1 MDLDE
6 IKSAIQNDCYSF
18 ILALTKETYLNEV
31 KRESSIIEQAGRMQ
45 AAFSFVI
52 TTLFVLAQILIE
64 YTILS
69 SLFYILSLSSVSFAL
84 LSSLICATL
93 AQRRARMT
101 LFPSVTSIRDQVL
114 KQYKSFATTAQQDA
128 YLVKIYEKT
137 FRSLEKTN
145 NQRVRFI
152 WFSMLLFYVAIAL
165 CLFWFV
171 VAIIKYKGVF

>member
-1 MDLDE
+1 MNLDE
-6 IKSAIQNDCYSF
+6 VKSAIQNDCYSF
-18 ILALTKETYLNEV
+18 MLTLVKDTYLNEV
-31 KRESSIIEQAGRMQ
+31 RRESSIIEQAGRMQ

-52 TTLFVLAQILIE
+52 TALFVLAQLLLE
-64 YTILS
+64 HTVLS
-69 SLFYILSLSSVSFAL
+69 LRFYILSLSSISFTL

-101 LFPSVTSIRDQVL
+101 LFPSVSSTREQIL
-114 KQYKSFATTAQQDA
+114 KQYKSFATAVQKDA
-128 YLVKIYEKT
+128 YQVEIYEKT

-165 CLFWFV
+165 CLLWFLI
-171 VAIIKYKGVF
+171 AIIKY